1 LKGEGGDSKIRENFT
16 IDGVTYAPSSLRTE
30 GRTVKPSGYAEFDS
44 LTGYVTG
51 NYVSEWKDRCGT
63 RWRTVVTVI
72 NLGRPD
78 RGVVVDPDAQLA
90 DEFLYDDESQKA
102 YAQSIVLNREERHEA
117 AKERI
122 VAYLQEHGPVPIE
135 DLCAV
140 GGWKKRPSVK
150 EHLVRYPELYL
161 CFWENPQVWG
171 LHGQT
176 YDPQGKARPVVMK
189 MHDAIIEH
197 GPMTAQEIADATG
210 SSIGRVTG
218 LLREGAP
225 FVKVGERD
233 SRYKGVVSVVW
244 GLEE

>member
-1 LKGEGGDSKIRENFT
+1 MIDTDGRPHGTCGHTGTEYDLLRGRVIGEYT
-16 IDGVTYAPSSLRTE
+16 IERRDRRRNCTIWTTYE
-30 GRTVKPSGYAEFDS
+30 
-44 LTGYVTG
+44 
-51 NYVSEWKDRCGT
+51 
-63 RWRTVVTVI
+63 VI
-72 NLGRPD
+72 DLGRAEDVAP
-78 RGVVVDPDAQLA
+78 VDYDAQLA
-90 DEFLYDDESQKA
+90 DEFLYDDESHKA
-102 YAQSIVLNREERHEA
+102 YYQSIVLNREQRHEA

-122 VAYLQEHGPVPIE
+122 VTYLQEHGPVPLE
-135 DLCAV
+135 DLCEV

-150 EHLVRYPELYL
+150 EHLVRYPEIYL

-197 GPMTAQEIADATG
+197 GPMTAQEIADVTG

-233 SRYKGVVSVVW
+233 SRLRGVVSVVW
-244 GLEE
+244 GLEA

>member
-1 LKGEGGDSKIRENFT
+1 MIDTSGIRIVGNCSHTNTEYDLLRGRVIGEYT
-16 IDGVTYAPSSLRTE
+16 IERRDRRRNCTIWTTYE
-30 GRTVKPSGYAEFDS
+30 
-44 LTGYVTG
+44 
-51 NYVSEWKDRCGT
+51 
-63 RWRTVVTVI
+63 VI
-72 NLGRPD
+72 DLGRAEDVAPAD
-78 RGVVVDPDAQLA
+78 YDAQLA
-90 DEFLYDDESQKA
+90 DEFLYDDEAVSS
-102 YAQSIVLNREERHEA
+102 YAQSIDLNREQRHEA

-122 VAYLQEHGPVPIE
+122 VAYMQEHGPVPLE

-150 EHLVRYPELYL
+150 EHLVRYPEVYL

-176 YDPQGKARPVVMK
+176 YDPRGKARPVVMK

-197 GPMTAQEIADATG
+197 GPMTAQEIADVTG

-218 LLREGAP
+218 LLRKGAP

-233 SRYKGVVSVVW
+233 SRLRGVVSVVW
-244 GLEE
+244 GLEA